1 MSEYCS
7 EKGVVCL
14 CAGMCLCVL
23 EATIESSNIN
33 RTHTVT
39 GNCDVTS
46 ADIYWII
53 PKLAVVL

>member
-23 EATIESSNIN
+23 EPTIESSNIN
-33 RTHTVT
+33 RTHIIT
-39 GNCDVTS
+39 GNSDVL
-46 ADIYWII
+46 YWII
-53 PKLAVVL
+53 LKLTVVL